1 MDIIECI
8 ILGISSLRR
17 NPLRS
22 ALTILGIIV
31 GVASVVSMVSVGDGS
46 SAMVLREIERTGGT
60 KMIEVYK
67 DDWDK
72 QSGTLSR
79 AAGSAVRGKGRWQR
93 NRAEDLETE
102 DAFEILKHA
111 RGVINV
117 VAEDD
122 MPGWTVNYKGRTKES
137 RIVASTAGYDQS
149 HNWYPS
155 NGRFFTAEEVEAAS
169 SVAVIGHKVA
179 EEVFLDEDPVGK
191 EIKAS
196 RQSSRWRS
204 RSGLYEVRLKVIG
217 VMEEKGDAMD
227 TSGWDDRFV
236 IPITTLQQRFKGR
249 EDVERIRIE
258 AADVSTI
265 PIAIMDAKQILG
277 RQHNNTG
284 EEYNYWT
291 ATEELATANK
301 VGLVMKALMGG
312 IAGIA
317 LMVAGIGVMNIM
329 LVSVTDRTQE
339 IGLRK
344 ALGATRGDILAQF
357 LIEAAVLTLSG
368 GILGAILGI
377 FMGRGTAALIS
388 RFVWEGSNW
397 PSVVS
402 VGTMVIALLVSVAI
416 GVFFGLY
423 PANKAAKLTPVEA
436 LRTD

>member
-1 MDIIECI
+1 MNILECI
-8 ILGISSLRR
+8 ILGVSNLRR

-79 AAGSAVRGKGRWQR
+79 AAGSTVRGKSRWQR

-111 RGVINV
+111 RGVVNV

-155 NGRFFTAEEVEAAS
+155 SGRFFTAEEVEVAS
-169 SVAVIGHKVA
+169 SVAVIGSKVA

-196 RQSSRWRS
+196 RQSFWRG

-227 TSGWDDRFV
+227 TSGWDDRFI

-258 AADVSTI
+258 ASDVSTI
-265 PIAIMDAKQILG
+265 PIAIADAKQVLG

-329 LVSVTDRTQE
+329 LVSVTDRTKE

-344 ALGATRGDILAQF
+344 ALGATRSDILTQF

-368 GILGAILGI
+368 GILGAILGV
-377 FMGRGTAALIS
+377 FMGRGTAVLIS
-388 RFVWEGSNW
+388 KFVWEGSNW
-397 PSVVS
+397 PSVIS
-402 VGTMVIALLVSVAI
+402 FGTMVIALLVSVAI

-436 LRTD
+436 LRSD

>member
-1 MDIIECI
+1 MNLIECI

-22 ALTILGIIV
+22 GLTILGIIV
-31 GVASVVSMVSVGDGS
+31 GVGSVVSMVSVGDGS

-60 KMIEVYK
+60 KIIEIYK

-79 AAGSAVRGKGRWQR
+79 AAGEAVRGRGRWKR

-111 RGVINV
+111 RGVVDV

-122 MPGWTVNYKGRTKES
+122 MGGWNVNYKGRSKES
-137 RIVASTAGYDQS
+137 RIVASTAGYDRS
-149 HNWYPS
+149 HNWYAAS
-155 NGRFFTAEEVEAAS
+155 GRFFTAEEVEAAS
-169 SVAVIGHKVA
+169 SVAVIGSKIA
-179 EEVFLDEDPVGK
+179 EEVFIDEDPVGR

-196 RQSSRWRS
+196 RPSYWRG

-227 TSGWDDRFV
+227 TSGWDDRFI

-249 EDVERIRIE
+249 QDVERIRVE
-258 AADVSTI
+258 AVDVDTI
-265 PIAIMDAKQILG
+265 PTAIVDSKDILG

-329 LVSVTDRTQE
+329 LVSVTDRTRE

-344 ALGATRGDILAQF
+344 ALGATRNDILTQF
-357 LIEAAVLTLSG
+357 LIEASVLTLAG

-388 RFVWEGSNW
+388 KFVWEGSNW
-397 PSVVS
+397 PSVIS
-402 VGTMVIALLVSVAI
+402 FGTMVIALLVSVAI

-436 LRTD
+436 LRSD

>member
-1 MDIIECI
+1 MNLMECI
-8 ILGISSLRR
+8 ILGISNLRR

-31 GVASVVSMVSVGDGS
+31 GVGSVVSMVSVGDGS

-60 KMIEVYK
+60 KMIEIYK

-72 QSGTLSR
+72 QSGTLSS
-79 AAGSAVRGKGRWQR
+79 AAGSVVRGKSRWRR

-102 DAFEILKHA
+102 DAFAILERA
-111 RGVINV
+111 RGIVNV

-122 MPGWTVNYKGRTKES
+122 MPGWNVSYKGRTKDS
-137 RIVASTAGYDQS
+137 RIVASTAGYDRS

-155 NGRFFTAEEVEAAS
+155 SGRFFSVEEVEAAS
-169 SVAVIGHKVA
+169 SVAVIGSKIK
-179 EEVFLDEDPVGK
+179 EEIFLDEDPVGK

-196 RQSSRWRS
+196 RPSYWRG

-227 TSGWDDRFV
+227 TSGWDDRFI

-249 EDVERIRIE
+249 DDVERIRVE
-258 AADVSTI
+258 AVDIDTI
-265 PIAIMDAKQILG
+265 PLAIADAKQILG

-329 LVSVTDRTQE
+329 LVSVTDRTKE

-344 ALGATRGDILAQF
+344 ALGATRNDILAQF
-357 LIEAAVLTLSG
+357 LVEAAVLTLSG
-368 GILGAILGI
+368 GIVGAIAGV
-377 FMGRGTAALIS
+377 FMGQGTAALIS
-388 RFVWEGSNW
+388 KFVWEGSNW
-397 PSVVS
+397 PSVIS
-402 VGTMVIALLVSVAI
+402 FGTMVIALLVSVAI

>member
-1 MDIIECI
+1 MNLLECI

-67 DDWDK
+67 DAWDK

-79 AAGSAVRGKGRWQR
+79 AAGSAVRGRGRWQR

-111 RGVINV
+111 RGVVNV

-155 NGRFFTAEEVEAAS
+155 NGRFFSAEEVEAAS
-169 SVAVIGHKVA
+169 SVAVIGSKVA
-179 EEVFLDEDPVGK
+179 EEVFLEEDPVGK

-196 RQSSRWRS
+196 RQSYRRG

-217 VMEEKGDAMD
+217 VMEAKGDAMD
-227 TSGWDDRFV
+227 TSGWDDRFI

-258 AADVSTI
+258 ASDVSTI
-265 PIAIMDAKQILG
+265 PIAIADAKQILG

-329 LVSVTDRTQE
+329 LVSVTDRTKE

-344 ALGATRGDILAQF
+344 ALGATRADILAQF

-397 PSVVS
+397 PSIVS
-402 VGTMVIALLVSVAI
+402 FGTMVIALLVSVAI

-436 LRTD
+436 LRSD

>member
-1 MDIIECI
+1 MNLMECI
-8 ILGISSLRR
+8 ILGISNLRR

-31 GVASVVSMVSVGDGS
+31 GVGSVVSMVSVGDGS

-60 KMIEVYK
+60 KMVEIYK

-72 QSGTLSR
+72 QSGTLSS
-79 AAGSAVRGKGRWQR
+79 AAGSVVRGRSRWKR
-93 NRAEDLETE
+93 NRAEHLETE
-102 DAFEILKHA
+102 DAFAILERA
-111 RGVINV
+111 RGIINV

-122 MPGWTVNYKGRTKES
+122 MSGWSVSYKGRTKES
-137 RIVASTAGYDQS
+137 RIVASTAGYDRS

-155 NGRFFTAEEVEAAS
+155 EGRFFSPEEVEAAS
-169 SVAVIGHKVA
+169 SIAVIGSKIK
-179 EEVFLDEDPVGK
+179 EEVFLNEDPVGK
-191 EIKAS
+191 EITAS
-196 RQSSRWRS
+196 RRSYWRG
-204 RSGLYEVRLKVIG
+204 RGGLYEVRLKVIG

-227 TSGWDDRFV
+227 TSGWDDRFI

-249 EDVERIRIE
+249 DDVERIRIE
-258 AADVSTI
+258 AVDVDTI
-265 PIAIMDAKQILG
+265 PLAIADAKQILG

-329 LVSVTDRTQE
+329 LVSVTDRTKE

-344 ALGATRGDILAQF
+344 ALGATRNDILAQF
-357 LIEAAVLTLSG
+357 LVEASVLTLSG
-368 GILGAILGI
+368 GIIGAIAGV

-388 RFVWEGSNW
+388 KFVWEGSNW
-397 PSVVS
+397 PSVIS
-402 VGTMVIALLVSVAI
+402 FGTMIIALLVSIAI
-416 GVFFGLY
+416 GIFFGLY
-423 PANKAAKLTPVEA
+423 PANKAAKLTPVDA
-436 LRTD
+436 LRSD

>member
-1 MDIIECI
+1 MNLIECI

-31 GVASVVSMVSVGDGS
+31 GVGSVVSMVSVGDGA

-60 KMIEVYK
+60 KIIEIYK

-79 AAGSAVRGKGRWQR
+79 AAGEAVRGRGRWKR

-111 RGVINV
+111 RGVVDV

-122 MPGWTVNYKGRTKES
+122 MGGWNVNYKGRSKES
-137 RIVASTAGYDQS
+137 RIVASTAGYDRS

-155 NGRFFTAEEVEAAS
+155 SGRFFSAEEVEAAS
-169 SVAVIGHKVA
+169 SVAVIGSKIA
-179 EEVFLDEDPVGK
+179 EEVFLQENPVGK

-196 RQSSRWRS
+196 RPSYWRG

-227 TSGWDDRFV
+227 TSGWDDRFI

-249 EDVERIRIE
+249 QDVERIRVE
-258 AADVSTI
+258 AVDVDTI
-265 PIAIMDAKQILG
+265 PTAIVDAKDILG

-329 LVSVTDRTQE
+329 LVSVTDRTRE

-344 ALGATRGDILAQF
+344 ALGATRTDILTQF
-357 LIEAAVLTLSG
+357 LIEASVLTLAG

-388 RFVWEGSNW
+388 KFVWEGSNW
-397 PSVVS
+397 SSVIS
-402 VGTMVIALLVSVAI
+402 FGTMVIALLVSVAI

-436 LRTD
+436 LRSD

>member
-1 MDIIECI
+1 MNILECI

-31 GVASVVSMVSVGDGS
+31 GVGSVVSMVSVGDGS

-60 KMIEVYK
+60 KIIEVYK

-79 AAGSAVRGKGRWQR
+79 AAGEAVRGRGRWQR

-111 RGVINV
+111 RGVVDV

-122 MPGWTVNYKGRTKES
+122 MPGWSVNYKGRSKES
-137 RIVASTAGYDQS
+137 RIVASTAGYDRS
-149 HNWYPS
+149 HNWYPAS
-155 NGRFFTAEEVEAAS
+155 GRFFSTEEVEAAS
-169 SVAVIGHKVA
+169 SVAVIGSKVA
-179 EEVFLDEDPVGK
+179 EEVFIDEDPVGK

-196 RQSSRWRS
+196 RQSYRYG

-227 TSGWDDRFV
+227 TSGWDDRFI

-249 EDVERIRIE
+249 QDVERIRIE
-258 AADVSTI
+258 AADVDTI
-265 PIAIMDAKQILG
+265 SLAIADAKTVLG

-329 LVSVTDRTQE
+329 LVSVTDRTRE

-344 ALGATRGDILAQF
+344 ALGATRNDILTQF
-357 LIEAAVLTLSG
+357 LIEAAVLTLGG
-368 GILGAILGI
+368 GILGAILGV

-388 RFVWEGSNW
+388 KFVWEGSNW
-397 PSVVS
+397 PSVIS
-402 VGTMVIALLVSVAI
+402 IGTMVIALLVSVAI

-436 LRTD
+436 LRSD

>member
-1 MDIIECI
+1 MNLLECI

-31 GVASVVSMVSVGDGS
+31 GVGSVVSMVSVGDGS

-60 KMIEVYK
+60 KIIEVYK

-79 AAGSAVRGKGRWQR
+79 AAGEAVRGKGRWQR

-111 RGVINV
+111 RGVVDV

-122 MPGWTVNYKGRTKES
+122 MGGWNVNYKGRSKES
-137 RIVASTAGYDQS
+137 RIVASTAGYDRS

-155 NGRFFTAEEVEAAS
+155 SGRFFSAEEVEAAS
-169 SVAVIGHKVA
+169 SVAVIGSKIA
-179 EEVFLDEDPVGK
+179 EEVFIDEDPVGK

-196 RQSSRWRS
+196 RQSYRYG

-227 TSGWDDRFV
+227 TSGWDDRFI

-249 EDVERIRIE
+249 QDVERIRVE
-258 AADVSTI
+258 AVDVDTI
-265 PIAIMDAKQILG
+265 PLAIADTKTVLG

-312 IAGIA
+312 IAAIA

-329 LVSVTDRTQE
+329 LVSVTDRTRE

-344 ALGATRGDILAQF
+344 ALGATRSDILAQF
-357 LIEAAVLTLSG
+357 LIEASVLTLAG
-368 GILGAILGI
+368 GILGAILGV

-388 RFVWEGSNW
+388 KFVWEGSNW
-397 PSVVS
+397 PSVIS
-402 VGTMVIALLVSVAI
+402 FGTMLIALLVSVAI

-423 PANKAAKLTPVEA
+423 PANKAAKLTPVDA
-436 LRTD
+436 LRSD

>member
-111 RGVINV
+111 RGVVNV

-179 EEVFLDEDPVGK
+179 EEVFLQEDPVGK

-196 RQSSRWRS
+196 RPSYWRG
-204 RSGLYEVRLKVIG
+204 RRGIYEVRLKVIG

-258 AADVSTI
+258 ASDVSTI

-329 LVSVTDRTQE
+329 LVSVTDRTRE

>member
-1 MDIIECI
+1 MNLFECI
-8 ILGISSLRR
+8 ILGVSSLRR

-22 ALTILGIIV
+22 TLTILGIIV

-102 DAFEILKHA
+102 DAFEILKNA
-111 RGVINV
+111 RGVVNV

-122 MPGWTVNYKGRTKES
+122 MPGWTVNYNGRTKES

-155 NGRFFTAEEVEAAS
+155 SGRFFSAEEVEAAS
-169 SVAVIGHKVA
+169 SVAVIGSKVA

-196 RQSSRWRS
+196 RQSSRWRG

-329 LVSVTDRTQE
+329 LVSVTDRTKE

-344 ALGATRGDILAQF
+344 ALGATRGDILSQF
-357 LIEAAVLTLSG
+357 LIEASVLTLSG
-368 GILGAILGI
+368 GILGAILGV

-402 VGTMVIALLVSVAI
+402 FGTMVIALLVSVAI

-436 LRTD
+436 LRSD

>member
-1 MDIIECI
+1 
-8 ILGISSLRR
+8 
-17 NPLRS
+17 
-22 ALTILGIIV
+22 
-31 GVASVVSMVSVGDGS
+31 MVSVGDGS

-93 NRAEDLETE
+93 NRAEHLETE
-102 DAFEILKHA
+102 DAFEILKNA

-155 NGRFFTAEEVEAAS
+155 NGRFFTAEEVEEAS

-196 RQSSRWRS
+196 RRSSRWRS

-258 AADVSTI
+258 ASDINTI
-265 PIAIMDAKQILG
+265 PIAIADAKRILG
-277 RQHNNTG
+277 RQHKNTG

-329 LVSVTDRTQE
+329 LVSVTDRTKE

-344 ALGATRGDILAQF
+344 ALGATRADILAQF

-388 RFVWEGSNW
+388 KFVWEGSNW

-423 PANKAAKLTPVEA
+423 PANKAAKLTPVDA
-436 LRTD
+436 LRSE

>member
-1 MDIIECI
+1 MNLIECI

-31 GVASVVSMVSVGDGS
+31 GVGSVVSMVSVGDGS

-60 KMIEVYK
+60 KIIEIYK

-79 AAGSAVRGKGRWQR
+79 AAGEAVRSKRWRR

-111 RGVINV
+111 RGVVDV

-122 MPGWTVNYKGRTKES
+122 MGGWNVNYKGRSKES
-137 RIVASTAGYDQS
+137 RIVASTAGYDRS
-149 HNWYPS
+149 HNWYTS
-155 NGRFFTAEEVEAAS
+155 SGRFFTPEEVETAS
-169 SVAVIGHKVA
+169 SVAVIGSKIA
-179 EEVFLDEDPVGK
+179 EEVFLQENPVGK

-196 RQSSRWRS
+196 RPSYWRG

-227 TSGWDDRFV
+227 TSGWDDRFI

-249 EDVERIRIE
+249 QDVERIRVE
-258 AADVSTI
+258 ATDI
-265 PIAIMDAKQILG
+265 DKIATAIVDAKSILG

-329 LVSVTDRTQE
+329 LVSVTDRTRE

-344 ALGATRGDILAQF
+344 ALGATRNDILTQF
-357 LIEAAVLTLSG
+357 LIEAAVLTLTG

-388 RFVWEGSNW
+388 KFVWEGSNW
-397 PSVVS
+397 PSVIS
-402 VGTMVIALLVSVAI
+402 FGTMVIALFISVAI

-423 PANKAAKLTPVEA
+423 PANKAAKLTPVDA
-436 LRTD
+436 LRSD

>member
-1 MDIIECI
+1 MNLIECI

-31 GVASVVSMVSVGDGS
+31 GVGSVVSMVSVGDGS

-60 KMIEVYK
+60 KIIEIYK

-79 AAGSAVRGKGRWQR
+79 AAGEAVRGRGRWKR

-111 RGVINV
+111 RGVVDV

-122 MPGWTVNYKGRTKES
+122 MGGWNVNYKGRSKES
-137 RIVASTAGYDQS
+137 RIVASTAGYDRS
-149 HNWYPS
+149 HNWYTS
-155 NGRFFTAEEVEAAS
+155 SGRFFSAEEVEAAS
-169 SVAVIGHKVA
+169 SVAVIGSKIA
-179 EEVFLDEDPVGK
+179 EEVFIDEDPVGK

-196 RQSSRWRS
+196 RPSYWRG

-227 TSGWDDRFV
+227 TSGWDDRFI

-249 EDVERIRIE
+249 QDVERIRVE
-258 AADVSTI
+258 AVDVDTI
-265 PIAIMDAKQILG
+265 PTAIVDAKDILG

-329 LVSVTDRTQE
+329 LVSVTDRTKE

-344 ALGATRGDILAQF
+344 ALGATRNDILTQF
-357 LIEAAVLTLSG
+357 LIEASVLTLGG

-388 RFVWEGSNW
+388 KFVWEGSNW
-397 PSVVS
+397 PSVIS
-402 VGTMVIALLVSVAI
+402 FGTMVIALLVSVAI

-436 LRTD
+436 LRSD

>member
-1 MDIIECI
+1 MNLFECV
-8 ILGISSLRR
+8 ILGIASLRR

-22 ALTILGIIV
+22 ALTIVGIIV

-60 KMIEVYK
+60 KIIEIYK

-79 AAGSAVRGKGRWQR
+79 AAGSTVRGKGRWQR
-93 NRAEDLETE
+93 NRAEHLET
-102 DAFEILKHA
+102 DDVLAILKDA
-111 RGVINV
+111 RGVVDV

-122 MPGWTVNYKGRTKES
+122 MGGWNVNYKGRTKDS
-137 RIVASTAGYDQS
+137 RIVASSAGYDRS

-155 NGRFFTAEEVEAAS
+155 SGRFFSAEEVEAAS
-169 SVAVIGHKVA
+169 SVVVIGSKIA

-196 RQSSRWRS
+196 RRS
-204 RSGLYEVRLKVIG
+204 FRRGRGGLYEVRLKVIG
-217 VMEEKGDAMD
+217 VMEAKGDAMD
-227 TSGWDDRFV
+227 TSGWDDRFI

-249 EDVERIRIE
+249 EDIERIRIE
-258 AADVSTI
+258 ASDVKSIPLAIADT
-265 PIAIMDAKQILG
+265 KQILG

-312 IAGIA
+312 VASIA

-329 LVSVTDRTQE
+329 LVSVTDRTRE

-344 ALGATRGDILAQF
+344 ALGATRADILTQF

-368 GILGAILGI
+368 GIAGAILGI

-388 RFVWEGSNW
+388 KFVWEGSNW

-402 VGTMVIALLVSVAI
+402 FGTMLIALLVSVAI
-416 GVFFGLY
+416 GIFFGMY
-423 PANKAAKLTPVEA
+423 PANKAAKLTPVDA
-436 LRTD
+436 LRAD

>member
-1 MDIIECI
+1 MNLIECI
-8 ILGISSLRR
+8 ILGVANLRR

-31 GVASVVSMVSVGDGS
+31 GVGSVVSMVSVGDGS

-60 KMIEVYK
+60 KIIEIYK

-79 AAGSAVRGKGRWQR
+79 AAGSTVSGKGRWRR
-93 NRAEDLETE
+93 NRAEHLETD
-102 DAFEILKHA
+102 DAFAILDNA
-111 RGVINV
+111 RGIVDV

-122 MPGWTVNYKGRTKES
+122 MGGWSVSYEGRTKES
-137 RIVASTAGYDQS
+137 RIVASTAGYDRS

-155 NGRFFTAEEVEAAS
+155 SGRFFTAEEVESAS
-169 SVAVIGHKVA
+169 SVAVIGSKIK

-191 EIKAS
+191 EIKAA
-196 RQSSRWRS
+196 RQSYRRG
-204 RSGLYEVRLKVIG
+204 RSGLYEVRLKIIG

-227 TSGWDDRFV
+227 TSGWDDRFI

-249 EDVERIRIE
+249 DNIERLRVEAVDV
-258 AADVSTI
+258 DTI
-265 PIAIMDAKQILG
+265 PLAIADSKRILG

-284 EEYNYWT
+284 EEYQYWT
-291 ATEELATANK
+291 ATEELATARK

-329 LVSVTDRTQE
+329 LVSVTDRTRE

-344 ALGATRGDILAQF
+344 ALGATRNDILAQF
-357 LIEAAVLTLSG
+357 LVEAAVLTISG
-368 GILGAILGI
+368 GILGAIAGI
-377 FMGRGTAALIS
+377 FMGQGTAALIS

-397 PSVVS
+397 PSVIS
-402 VGTMVIALLVSVAI
+402 FGTMLIALFVSVAI

-423 PANKAAKLTPVEA
+423 PANKAAKLLPVEA
-436 LRTD
+436 LRSD